1 VTAGRSRSRRLYP
14 VGPARVFLATKNPDK
29 AAELGAILDP
39 HGIGV
44 VGPEVIRDLPSAVE
58 DGATFRDNAVK
69 KALHYSRYV
78 DGLVLADDSGLEVD
92 ALGGRPGV
100 RSARLGGPSASDA
113 DRVRLVLNQ
122 LEGVEWERRR
132 ARFCCVIAV
141 ARTDDLLGTFDGQV
155 EGRITFEPAGAAGF
169 GYDPI
174 FYYEPADMT
183 FAAMAAEEK
192 SQVSHRGQAL
202 ERAVS
207 WLTEQPWPQVARK
220 QGDKE
225 G

>member
-1 VTAGRSRSRRLYP
+1 MSAGRGRPRRRFH
-14 VGPARVFLATKNPDK
+14 VGPARIFLATKNPDK
-29 AAELGAILDP
+29 AAELGAILEP
-39 HGIGV
+39 YGIGV
-44 VGPEVIRDLPSAVE
+44 LGPEVIRDLPSAVE

-78 DGLVLADDSGLEVD
+78 DGPVLADDSGLEVE
-92 ALGGRPGV
+92 ALDGRPGV

-122 LEGVEWERRR
+122 LEGVEWERRG
-132 ARFCCVIAV
+132 ARFRCVIAV
-141 ARTDDLLGTFDGQV
+141 ARADDLLQTFDGQV

-183 FAAMAAEEK
+183 FAEMTAEEK

-202 ERAVS
+202 ERAVG
-207 WLTEQPWPQVARK
+207 WLTEQPWLQHARN
-220 QGDKE
+220 QGDS
-225 G
+225 GG